1 MPSWV
6 GAVQVLPAWFLGFQ
20 LGVCWAR
27 GQVSRRE
34 AWLLV
39 VVGAG
44 IFATMQL
51 AFDYPVSMVGAPGD
65 ARNNSNPASL
75 LVPAL
80 ALVQSGAA
88 ILLRDR
94 VERLM
99 RRSRNL
105 WAAVAMVNLCGNEHL
120 LLAPRR
126 DVCGQLHGRAGR
138 CGAWADG
145 CAGLPCVAWF
155 PAGLDGWSWEWCSCC
170 SLPRC
175 AGTSRRG
182 EVSDAAHPRWRR
194 NACRGF
200 RGLRRRHVV
209 TPPGRP

>member
-27 GQVSRRE
+27 GQVSRR
-34 AWLLV
+34 AALLLV

-44 IFATMQL
+44 IFATMLL

-105 WAAVAMVNLCGNEHL
+105 WAAVAMVNLAAMSIFCWHHVAMFAVSFTG
-120 LLAPRR
+120 A
-126 DVCGQLHGRAGR
+126 RAGVVP
-138 CGAWADG
+138 GLTDAPDSLAW
-145 CAGLPCVAWF
+145 L
-155 PAGLDGWSWEWCSCC
+155 
-170 SLPRC
+170 
-175 AGTSRRG
+175 
-182 EVSDAAHPRWRR
+182 
-194 NACRGF
+194 GF
-200 RGLRRRHVV
+200 RLGWMAVMGVVLVLLVAAVRRYESPWRGIGPAHRAGAGVLAV
-209 TPPGRP
+209 AFAAYAVAVW